1 MCCAR
6 FITCVIKCELL
17 CFMNECEMDMLDTD
31 SMTDELLKYSRFLSD
46 MKTAA
51 ALLFSGSFWCNITKV
66 CCYRRR
72 CEVFYNNVEWW
83 TRHYCMFTLFLTL
96 VSPDIKVFHVSSEI
110 CRCVCL
116 LWSLSLCFWCWSC
129 EVFLKEF
136 LTVVVHEFWQVDLV
150 LFSITRVLY
159 GLMRVSTGHINY
171 SLAVILFALQ

>member
-6 FITCVIKCELL
+6 FITCVIKCELF

-51 ALLFSGSFWCNITKV
+51 ALLFYGSFWCNITKV

-116 LWSLSLCFWCWSC
+116 LWSLLWSFSPVKSFHHCCCCSWVLTGWSC
-129 EVFLKEF
+129 FVFNH
-136 LTVVVHEFWQVDLV
+136 TC
-150 LFSITRVLY
+150 
-159 GLMRVSTGHINY
+159 
-171 SLAVILFALQ
+171 SLWTDEGQYWTY